1 MALDYGAPSPDE
13 MAQYGAARRK
23 SSTAYGQAQA
33 QLAFQRQNA
42 NANYSQQ
49 FGDLARNY
57 DQMRQKLPGQFVRRG
72 VQNSGI
78 YKDALT
84 NYAQQRA
91 LAAGRLGQ
99 QQQQELGGY
108 DLQQQAASQNY
119 TNAQLDVAEAEA
131 ARRASIAAALKGLV

>member
-13 MAQYGAARRK
+13 MAQYGVARRK
-23 SSTAYGQAQA
+23 AATTYGQTNANLQ
-33 QLAFQRQNA
+33 FQRQNA